1 MNSCSEFVNTM
12 FLCTHTGEYI
22 REFFKPETKQHIQAA
37 NQTEGPLGGS
47 TWSVNSSTPESFNGL
62 ETLVVNR
69 TPEVLFHND
78 SETKTVDLCYKI
90 NTPGSFSVYY
100 DFKFLS
106 LNFEFPSVA
115 CNNIRV
121 FYATKNQEPQTVEEL
136 SKDALLVFKLSGKH
150 SSSNELP
157 VLFNRT
163 NTVMYPLCKTPEQP
177 DTQTETWYIT
187 VNMNVNDYNLHAPGL
202 YLSYMCK
209 SIVPWKSMVQV
220 RPVVHYDTVHTLS
233 VQGIRTNMW
242 FQPDD
247 AGVVKDLFIVLTA
260 TEPRLRHAAAPV
272 LQPTCMYNPVV
283 KVSGYCGETRVFDQ
297 PEEVFSRVVP
307 MLAGHNVSSYQSE
320 SHIGMWYIPL
330 GGGLLTHRYTHALG
344 VNMDKLGGINIG
356 LKLCKD
362 AMNRTGMFSG
372 FDPNAYSVKF
382 VYTCMS
388 KFQ

>member
-1 MNSCSEFVNTM
+1 MNPCSEFVNTM

-22 REFFKPETKQHIQAA
+22 REFFDPETKQHI
-37 NQTEGPLGGS
+37 
-47 TWSVNSSTPESFNGL
+47 NSSTPESFNGL
-62 ETLVVNR
+62 ETTVVNS
-69 TPEVLFHND
+69 TPELLFHND

-100 DFKFLS
+100 DFKLVS
-106 LNFEFPSVA
+106 LNFEFPTVEF
-115 CNNIRV
+115 NNIRV
-121 FYATKNQEPQTVEEL
+121 FYVTGKNKEPQTVEEL
-136 SKDALLVFKLSGKH
+136 SKDALRVFKLSGKN
-150 SSSNELP
+150 SSRYDLP

-177 DTQTETWYIT
+177 DIQTETWYVS
-187 VNMNVNDYNLHAPGL
+187 VNMNTNEYNLHAPGL
-202 YLSYMCK
+202 YLSYTCK
-209 SIVPWKSMVQV
+209 SIVPWKSMLQV
-220 RPVVHYDTVHTLS
+220 RPVVHYDTVHVLS

-247 AGVVKDLFIVLTA
+247 TGVVKDLFIVLTA
-260 TEPRLRHAAAPV
+260 TEPRLRHSAAPV

-283 KVSGYCGETRVFDQ
+283 KVSGYCGETRVFEQ

-307 MLAGHNVSSYQSE
+307 MLAGHKPYQSE

-330 GGGLLTHRYTHALG
+330 SGVLLTHRYKHTLG

-356 LKLCKD
+356 LELCKD

-372 FDPNAYSVKF
+372 FDPNMYSVKF
-382 VYTCMS
+382 VYTCAS